1 MSSKIQ
7 QIIEIITKGAGKSE
21 KQVKGVSGALGGLA
35 KQAGIAAA
43 AYFGTRALLNGIKS
57 SIDLFA
63 KQELAEKKLEVAL
76 GRTSKMLLN
85 QASALQKST
94 MFGDEAII
102 EAQALIGSFVK
113 EEKAIA
119 AATKATLD
127 LAAAKGMD
135 LVVAADLVSKTL
147 GSSTNALS
155 RYGIQV
161 TGAVGSTERLESLTG
176 NLADVFGGQATEQS
190 DTLAGALE
198 SMDNAM
204 GDLQEKI
211 GSKLAPELRRLAENF
226 TNIITINPSEEII
239 KEQEE
244 FTSLLRILKDVNS
257 STSSRE
263 LAIKTLKS
271 EYVDYLGDLD
281 IEKASLEDIEKLQ
294 TNQVELMQKRI
305 EQMVFAEQL
314 ETVEE
319 ELIRARMDL
328 FENEMQLRQ
337 DGHDQYRKGV
347 QVNIEVA
354 EGTISQLEIEK
365 EKILELIKTYKDKT
379 KVVTEGS
386 KNEKKAVEKVGILQR
401 ELNKIQKQESAKAA
415 KMEFE
420 NSLNASKAHL
430 IKQIMKHIPFP
441 LNTVLAAGAGTAIDK
456 IFTKN
461 KITAAATGADFI
473 TDGPQLMLVGEGKG
487 PEHVQVTPLAGGDP
501 NINGPQ
507 GSGITLNISGNVMSE
522 EFTESMIVPQIK
534 EALRLGGD
542 LGV

>member
-226 TNIITINPSEEII
+226 TNIITIKPSEEII

-401 ELNKIQKQESAKAA
+401 ELNKIQEQESAKAA

-507 GSGITLNISGNVMSE
+507 GSGMTINIQGSVIGTE
-522 EFTESMIVPQIK
+522 EFTEQVLMPQI
-534 EALRLGGD
+534 EEGIRLGNTI
-542 LGV
+542 

>member
-43 AYFGTRALLNGIKS
+43 SYFGTRALLNGIKS

-461 KITAAATGADFI
+461 KITAAQYGADFV
-473 TDGPQLMLVGEGKG
+473 TDGPQMMMVGEGSG
-487 PEHVQVTPLAGGDP
+487 PERVQVTPLVDP
-501 NINGPQ
+501 NLDGPQ
-507 GSGITLNISGNVMSE
+507 STGMTINIQGSVIGTE
-522 EFTESMIVPQIK
+522 EFTEQVLMPQI
-534 EALRLGGD
+534 EEGIRLGNTI
-542 LGV
+542 